1 MKLERADP
9 LPPVAIPTSAAMNA
23 MPVAAIPIQYKTNIA
38 LLAILTA
45 LTPFSIAAGHLRS
58 DNLMPGLNSLSI
70 MAVGSKWNRDVR
82 LEH

>member
-1 MKLERADP
+1 MKLRRADP
-9 LPPVAIPTSAAMNA
+9 LPPVATPTRAAMNA
-23 MPVAAIPIQYKTNIA
+23 RPVAAIPIQYKMNIA

-45 LTPFSIAAGHLRS
+45 LTPSSIAVGHFRS
-58 DNLMPGLNSLSI
+58 DSLIPGLNSLSI